1 MEREFKKAM
10 INREELIAIIDR
22 LLNGQQTPSDLEQ
35 LRQSLSLNDNVVQW
49 VSQEGKFN
57 TNIGQIT
64 GGEIHL
70 GDRIYQGTDAQTL
83 QKILTDTLKTL
94 PNPNPRLTS
103 FPHNLPRS
111 GVLQFIGRD
120 SDLTT
125 LHQFLQ
131 DNDQVPICA
140 ITGMG
145 GIGKTELA
153 LQYALL
159 YKSIYTGGICWLR
172 AKALN
177 IGIQIVQFGRS
188 CLQLHPPEELDL
200 MSQVEFCWTHW
211 LEGQALVIIDDVID
225 YAAIKPFLPP
235 VDSHFKV
242 LLTSRLRLGKSI
254 KQLDINVLDESAAF
268 DLLASLI
275 GSERIELE
283 TEQADK
289 LCRWLGYL
297 PLGLELVGRYLDRKP
312 DLELV
317 KIQQQLERK
326 KLQSQALDKRE
337 NDEDMTASLGVLA
350 AFELSWETLKE
361 PIQQLGAWLSL
372 FALAPIPWSLV
383 EQYLSEYDPDELEER
398 RDVLLDLHLIQ
409 RKGKELYQFHQLV
422 REFWLEKLE
431 TYPNRNTFKQKFCQ
445 TLATIAQQF
454 PENPTHDF
462 IQEKASIIPH
472 ITEVAITWKNQLPDS
487 QLLPPFE
494 VLGQLYENQGFYQD
508 ACQWYEQCLT
518 LAEERFGQQHLDVAK
533 IRNYLAYLYRTQAR
547 YDEAEIFCKQA
558 LEIRQNLLGKD
569 DPLIADSLNQLGL
582 VYSNKGNYLEAKKMY
597 TQALE
602 IVQKSL
608 NFQHFNVANYMT
620 NLANLYLQEQQY
632 NEAEILYQQAIEIY
646 EKHQDNL
653 YLAVGLNNLA
663 RLYDAQENYIKAEP
677 LYQKALELFK
687 TSLGEEHPDIATCL
701 SNLAFVYAYERKLEE
716 AETMYIQS
724 LEMQQKIL
732 GNYHPNV
739 AFTLN
744 DLAGFY
750 QGQQRYSEALKLYQQ
765 ALAILEDK
773 LGKDHPYTIKI
784 FDNICSL
791 NQKMV

>member
-1 MEREFKKAM
+1 M

-94 PNPNPRLTS
+94 PNPNPGLTS

-337 NDEDMTASLGVLA
+337 NDEDMTASLGVMA

-383 EQYLSEYDPDELEER
+383 EQYLSEYDSDELEER

-409 RKGKELYQFHQLV
+409 RKGKELYQFHQLI

-431 TYPNRNTFKQKFCQ
+431 DYPNTITIKQKFCQ

-462 IQEKASIIPH
+462 IQEKASVIPH
-472 ITEVAITWKNQLPDS
+472 ITEVATTWKNHLSDS

-494 VLGQLYENQGFYQD
+494 VLGQLYENQGFYPE
-508 ACQWYEQCLT
+508 ACHWYEQCLT
-518 LAEERFGQQHLDVAK
+518 LAEERLGQEHLDLAK
-533 IRNYLAYLYRTQAR
+533 ILNYLAYLYQLEVR
-547 YDEAEIFCKQA
+547 YDEAEIFCKKA
-558 LEIRQNLLGKD
+558 LEIRKNLLDDD
-569 DPLIADSLNQLGL
+569 DPLVANSINQLGL
-582 VYSNKGNYLEAKKMY
+582 LYSAKGNYEEAQKLY
-597 TQALE
+597 QQALE
-602 IVQKSL
+602 IVRKSL
-608 NFQHFNVANYMT
+608 DPQHLSIARYMT
-620 NLANLYLQEQQY
+620 NLADLYCQEQQY
-632 NEAEILYQQAIEIY
+632 SQAEDLYQQAIKIY
-646 EKHQDNL
+646 EENQENL
-653 YLAVGLNNLA
+653 DLALGLNNLG
-663 RLYDAQENYIKAEP
+663 RLYDTQKDYKKAES

-687 TSLGEEHPDIATCL
+687 NHLNEEHPYIATCL
-701 SNLAFVYAYERKLEE
+701 SNLAFVYAQQGEFDK
-716 AETMYIQS
+716 AETMYLHC
-724 LEMQQKIL
+724 LEIHQKML
-732 GNYHPNV
+732 GNHHPNV

-750 QGQQRYSEALKLYQQ
+750 QGQQRYPEALKLYQD
-765 ALAILEDK
+765 AFTILEEK
-773 LGKDHPYTIKI
+773 LGKDHPYTVIV
-784 FDNICSL
+784 FNNFSDL
-791 NQKMV
+791 NEKTK

>member
-94 PNPNPRLTS
+94 PNPNPGLTS

-120 SDLTT
+120 SDLTS
-125 LHQFLQ
+125 LHQLLQ
-131 DNDQVPICA
+131 DNDQISICA

-159 YKSIYTGGICWLR
+159 YKSVYIGGICWLR

-200 MSQVEFCWTHW
+200 MGQVEFCWTHW
-211 LEGQALVIIDDVID
+211 LTGEVLIIIDDVVD
-225 YAAIKPFLPP
+225 YAAIKPYLPP
-235 VDSHFKV
+235 VDSRFKV

-268 DLLASLI
+268 NLLASLI

-283 TEQADK
+283 KEQADK

-337 NDEDMTASLGVLA
+337 NDADMTASLGVLA
-350 AFELSWETLKE
+350 AFELSWETLEE

-383 EQYLSEYDPDELEER
+383 EQYLSEYDSDELEER

-409 RKGKELYQFHQLV
+409 RKGKELYQFHQLI

-431 TYPNRNTFKQKFCQ
+431 AYPNTITIKQKFCQ

-462 IQEKASIIPH
+462 IQGKSSIIPH
-472 ITEVAITWKNQLPDS
+472 IVEVATTWKNHLSDS

-494 VLGQLYENQGFYQD
+494 VLGQLYENQGFYQE
-508 ACQWYEQCLT
+508 ACHWYEQCLT
-518 LAEERFGQQHLDVAK
+518 LAEERFSQQHLDVAK
-533 IRNYLAYLYRTQAR
+533 LRDYLAYLYRTQAR
-547 YDEAEIFCKQA
+547 HEEAEVLCKQA
-558 LEIRQNLLGKD
+558 LEIRQNLLDKD

-582 VYSNKGNYLEAKKMY
+582 VYSDKGNYLEAKKMY
-597 TQALE
+597 KQALE

-608 NFQHFNVANYMT
+608 DPQHFNIANYIT

-632 NEAEILYQQAIEIY
+632 NEAESLYQQAIKIY

-653 YLAVGLNNLA
+653 YWAVSLNNLA